1 MHYAKW
7 DPEAVL
13 REQNKSFNKTRKF
26 ALAFWKTLNIQKSY
40 KLHYVKIF
48 LISLVFLPI
57 LVLLRGLTIPK
68 VENKVLHDPVNIDS
82 LDKMRETLAQLQH
95 NSSEL
100 LIMKL
105 YYTPRC
111 KPCDNIIA
119 TTVKK
124 LKLDGYDHVA
134 DDNEMELRMQQ
145 TNYLAGVKFLGM
157 EKNITEL
164 PIVLDYELRFP
175 PVLRTSPIP
184 KNPLL
189 WGTDNIYSQ
198 AYNPSDEEHR
208 SNYTGVPPGY
218 FEEGFVQLQHA
229 IAMSF
234 LELKSGHKDL
244 TNMVIPQIQMVSFPR
259 RRHVRDEYLTHLK
272 ILLPLTILFTYAFPS
287 ISIVK
292 AITDENERGIMKM
305 MRIEELNWCAWFSII
320 FLSQVTASLI
330 ILLILSPSYGSH
342 AIFEYSN
349 WVSVFFFLVCYVCAN
364 CSFILMISVV
374 VVRKS
379 KNARYALMMR
389 LITIAPYTFML
400 VFSHKLPMS
409 YSLLACLS
417 HDTGLA
423 IGLNIILE
431 FESSGEGFA
440 WKNFRKPHFAGDT
453 LCCSH
458 VCGMLLL
465 DSVIYMLILVYQHYK
480 NPPELYVMQVDKQ
493 TVAKKWYYP
502 LKALYEHLKRQKEKG
517 PLLSRFLWFL
527 VVQLTVHEDD
537 LYENKDSASVE
548 HIGDK
553 RNQTVRPSNMVDAG
567 TMTTRRLNP
576 ASTSDKDLKQNF
588 RSTGS
593 TRIQREAVHKRRVAN
608 EPPDS
613 SSSFESIK
621 GQPERL
627 HAWSSVDESSFSSV
641 EPESLHSFDFRRHE
655 KPDDNPKA
663 IVNEDLFDS
672 NKGIQV
678 LQVTKT
684 VGDTDYLN
692 DITMI
697 IHPNEITVILNQK
710 CDHNNMLLSHII
722 TGDVKMSSGRVIID
736 GNDVQKYK
744 GTDTLCTILRTDS
757 IVFSQLTTIE
767 NLYFYMHLRGMRN
780 YRQIVRET
788 RKYLSLLKMDIDEAE
803 CLADNMSFGQA
814 RCLSVCCTLCGGNHA
829 VIIEDPSQGLTSQ
842 WKYRMWDLLK
852 HAGLSRVL
860 IVNTSYC
867 DEAEYLGDR
876 IAVVYCGLLQ
886 CYDRNLS
893 LHEKFCN
900 NYSLLGDV
908 LSGTKAQDYEFMTLL
923 RQYFPSNAVIKNLP
937 SSGKLDVTLPMGNDL
952 RLADLL
958 DDLQQRSTIM
968 GLGRLWVKVQTL
980 RDVFMK
986 DFSDISDQIDV
997 EVMNEE
1003 LQRCFHSKVTEEDE
1017 FKRTCLQ
1024 FGAFMHKKIIQL
1036 TRFYWLPITIIVLLS
1051 ACVFFNWQSSHFSH
1065 LPRINITLTTYPE
1078 TVVLMKRTDLSEE
1091 MVTYSIT
1098 KGYEKHHRRISDRDE
1113 HEDHVFT
1120 YLVGRRELKP
1130 YLIFLQMISIL
1141 RVATFYVV
1149 AADVSPDSILCFWN
1163 NKLVHAAPISLN
1175 MMHNALAIHLIG
1187 PRSEIRLANHP
1198 ITFSN
1203 KLILEQYNIH
1213 SGMVLG
1219 LGNLIILVLCAS
1231 IALMVV
1237 PLISEFTT
1245 GNRRVIYLSGNN
1257 MTMYWVSHMLADMFV
1272 FTVVIIYLVVL
1283 LVVHDIVM
1291 NADKRNY
1298 DDGLFVF
1305 NMFLVLFLFGMAVLP
1320 FVYLIAALFARIFFG
1335 FMVTL
1340 FILGGSSVLIMLV
1353 IQLTEL
1359 RGSEFIYMFF
1369 FWSST
1374 MNMYRGLRK
1383 LHVNRALRRA
1393 CEQLGGC
1400 KFEAA
1405 CCHLA
1410 GYADYEYPGIMTEL
1424 VLLVLQLFAYGYLL
1438 VVITKHPFIV
1448 EDWIWRIRQRYKRTA
1463 RSFSKT
1469 IALSFHDVWDEHE
1482 KVEQLNSYEMMKLP
1496 LVFKDVSKRVGNQNR
1511 LNNVSFMVQPREV
1524 FGIVGMRNSG
1534 KSDIIS
1540 MTVGAESITSG
1551 DIYVA
1556 GISVR
1561 QRPKETYT
1569 HLGYCP
1575 GGNALLGYM
1584 SVREILRFYCLL
1596 NGRKVELVPQIID
1609 NLCDALNLNK
1619 YMHTR
1624 IDRLGFSQ
1632 RRKLTVGISV
1642 LSSTK
1647 TVMMEEPTRGMGQWS
1662 KVATWQLI
1670 RILKHIGRTV
1680 VMATEDFDEA
1690 IELCDTIAYL
1700 ANGSLR
1706 SIGTVDQLTSLH
1718 SRGCL
1723 VEMKVIKVIYT
1734 RHRSVDPYVSIM
1746 GSSYF
1751 EENSSPSEDEAE
1763 RRRRGNYSF
1772 SSDENDSWHTK
1783 AMRHQDA
1790 ASFMEAEL
1798 PMAELR
1804 SSYDQHRVYYIPF
1817 EAIPLS
1823 SVFRAM
1829 AAVQVELDVYSY
1841 RITCTSLS
1849 EIYESSSRQHVRHI
1863 DRK

>member
-1 MHYAKW
+1 
-7 DPEAVL
+7 
-13 REQNKSFNKTRKF
+13 
-26 ALAFWKTLNIQKSY
+26 FWKTLNIQKSY

-82 LDKMRETLAQLQH
+82 LDKMHETLAQLQH

-119 TTVKK
+119 TTVEK
-124 LKLDGYDHVA
+124 LKLDGYDHVV

-157 EKNITEL
+157 EKNITEM

-259 RRHVRDEYLTHLK
+259 RRHVRDEYLMHLK

-480 NPPELYVMQVDKQ
+480 NPPELYVMQ
-493 TVAKKWYYP
+493 
-502 LKALYEHLKRQKEKG
+502 
-517 PLLSRFLWFL
+517 
-527 VVQLTVHEDD
+527 
-537 LYENKDSASVE
+537 
-548 HIGDK
+548 
-553 RNQTVRPSNMVDAG
+553 
-567 TMTTRRLNP
+567 
-576 ASTSDKDLKQNF
+576 
-588 RSTGS
+588 
-593 TRIQREAVHKRRVAN
+593 
-608 EPPDS
+608 
-613 SSSFESIK
+613 
-621 GQPERL
+621 RL

-663 IVNEDLFDS
+663 IVNEELFDS

-678 LQVTKT
+678 LQITKT

-958 DDLQQRSTIM
+958 DDLQERSTTM
-968 GLGRLWVKVQTL
+968 GLGRLWVMVQTL

-1272 FTVVIIYLVVL
+1272 FTIVIIYLVVL

-1305 NMFLVLFLFGMAVLP
+1305 NIFLVLFLFGMAVLP

-1463 RSFSKT
+1463 QSFSKT
-1469 IALSFHDVWDEHE
+1469 ITLSFHDVWDEHE
-1482 KVEQLNSYEMMKLP
+1482 KVEQLNTYDMMKLP

-1524 FGIVGMRNSG
+1524 FGIVGMRHSG

-1609 NLCDALNLNK
+1609 NLCDALNLNM

-1642 LSSTK
+1642 LSSTN

-1772 SSDENDSWHTK
+1772 SSNENDSWHTK

-1849 EIYESSSRQHVRHI
+1849 EIY
-1863 DRK
+1863 